1 MALPMPFHC
10 RRGAPAAF
18 TLIELLIVIG
28 IIGLLLQML
37 LPAVQSAREAAR
49 RAACGTR
56 LRQLGVGVLS
66 HESATRRLPS
76 GGWHFTWIGEPE
88 RSTGLKQPGS
98 WVFSILDYIE
108 EPALRSMGLG
118 LTGTDRTLA
127 LVARVKTPLP
137 LLLCPSRR
145 AEGVGP
151 YTKWQTPFTLG
162 GPLTQPL
169 EMGAK
174 SDYAANAGD
183 TFDAEFSRSY
193 RPPWGGPT
201 SLEEGDSEEFAW
213 PTIQPPFTGV
223 IYGHS
228 QTTFPQISDGL
239 TKTYLLGEKYLF
251 SGQSDPTADSGDN
264 ESVYTGSDNDTCRS
278 TFLTPDHDQNYSN
291 TTNSFGSAHP
301 SVWQAVMCDGST
313 HSYSYD
319 IDAQTHR
326 DLGNRAD
333 GKATELPK

>member
-1 MALPMPFHC
+1 MAHKISI
-10 RRGAPAAF
+10 RRRRVEPAGF
-18 TLIELLIVIG
+18 TLIELLIVVG
-28 IIGLLLQML
+28 IISLLIQML

-49 RAACGTR
+49 RAACGNR

-88 RSTGLKQPGS
+88 RGTGLKQPGS
-98 WVFSILDYIE
+98 WVFSILDHIE
-108 EPALRSMGLG
+108 ETALRSMGLG
-118 LTGTDRTLA
+118 LTGVDRTLA

-145 AEGVGP
+145 SEGVGP

-193 RPPWGGPT
+193 RPPWAGPT
-201 SLEEGDSEEFAW
+201 SLEEGTAKS
-213 PTIQPPFTGV
+213 
-223 IYGHS
+223 S
-228 QTTFPQISDGL
+228 
-239 TKTYLLGEKYLF
+239 LGRL
-251 SGQSDPTADSGDN
+251 SSL
-264 ESVYTGSDNDTCRS
+264 RS
-278 TFLTPDHDQNYSN
+278 P
-291 TTNSFGSAHP
+291 G
-301 SVWQAVMCDGST
+301 
-313 HSYSYD
+313 
-319 IDAQTHR
+319 
-326 DLGNRAD
+326 
-333 GKATELPK
+333 